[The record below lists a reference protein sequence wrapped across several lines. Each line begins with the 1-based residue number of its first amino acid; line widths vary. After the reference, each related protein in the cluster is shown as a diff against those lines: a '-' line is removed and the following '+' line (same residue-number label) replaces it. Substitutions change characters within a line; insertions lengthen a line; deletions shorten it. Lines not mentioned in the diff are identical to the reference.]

1 MQYNINNYIFR
12 GVLRP
17 YIMNRYVFITLEWEI
32 YIYIHR
38 GSPYMEVVTMF
49 VQ

>member
-1 MQYNINNYIFR
+1 
-12 GVLRP
+12 
-17 YIMNRYVFITLEWEI
+17 MNGYVFITLEWAI

-38 GSPYMEVVTMF
+38 GSPHMEVTIMF